1 MKKTQT
7 VLDEGETPMI
17 AASCSLNSIS
27 KFWYKMMHAPRHWR
41 LTLIY
46 KAMFNVIF
54 FFNFFFFYKS
64 IDGCM
69 AFEAAYML
77 EKSVSVFM
85 LYMPT
90 VYIYIYFKLDSN
102 SIASR
107 HLVVFQ
113 CRGLNYLF
121 CFFPPSTLK
130 ESYWRFD
137 TVGLRR
143 WQDMNPRSSS
153 TFLETFF
160 LHFSLCSSFSYL
172 L

>member
-17 AASCSLNSIS
+17 ATSCSLNSIS
-27 KFWYKMMHAPRHWR
+27 KFWCKMMHDPRHWR

-54 FFNFFFFYKS
+54 LFFFFTKVQM
-64 IDGCM
+64 DVWLLRQHTC
-69 AFEAAYML
+69 L
-77 EKSVSVFM
+77 KKSVSVY
-85 LYMPT
+85 LCYICLQ
-90 VYIYIYFKLDSN
+90 YIYIYLLQ
-102 SIASR
+102 I
-107 HLVVFQ
+107 
-113 CRGLNYLF
+113 GLKFDCQSTSCCFSVQGTELF
-121 CFFPPSTLK
+121 VCFFPPSTLK

>member
-17 AASCSLNSIS
+17 ATSCSLNSIS
-27 KFWYKMMHAPRHWR
+27 KFWCKMMHDPRHWR

-54 FFNFFFFYKS
+54 LFFFTKVQM
-64 IDGCM
+64 DVWLLRQHTC
-69 AFEAAYML
+69 L
-77 EKSVSVFM
+77 KKSVSVY
-85 LYMPT
+85 LCYICLQ
-90 VYIYIYFKLDSN
+90 YIYIYFKLDSN

-121 CFFPPSTLK
+121 VFSPPSTLK

>member
-17 AASCSLNSIS
+17 ATSCSLNSIS
-27 KFWYKMMHAPRHWR
+27 KFWCKMMHDPRHWR

-54 FFNFFFFYKS
+54 LFFFYKS
-64 IDGCM
+64 TDGCM

-77 EKSVSVFM
+77 EKICVSVFM

-121 CFFPPSTLK
+121 VFSPLPH
-130 ESYWRFD
+130 WRNL
-137 TVGLRR
+137 TEGLIQLV
-143 WQDMNPRSSS
+143 WGGGKTWTQ
-153 TFLETFF
+153 EAAA
-160 LHFSLCSSFSYL
+160 HF
-172 L
+172 